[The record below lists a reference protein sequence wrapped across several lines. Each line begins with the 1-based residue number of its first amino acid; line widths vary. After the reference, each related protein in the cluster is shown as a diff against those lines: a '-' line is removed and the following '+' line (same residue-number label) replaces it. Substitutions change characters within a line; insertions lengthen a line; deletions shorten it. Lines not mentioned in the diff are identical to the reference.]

1 MLRIIFYALISSSFD
16 RLFETNLTNSIHLT
30 LHSSWI
36 TRNDLIPNKMCI
48 SQQWW
53 KIICA
58 ITNYEC
64 TFRSENSP
72 SMERRLTCSVFC
84 AYTEQIEY
92 TNKLITSR
100 DRPWI
105 KIFFFFIFHS
115 NNFIIPLDRK
125 RKIFYRARSIQFKVH
140 KLIDK
145 RNYKIKYNNNF

>member
-72 SMERRLTCSVFC
+72 SMENRI
-84 AYTEQIEY
+84 Y
-92 TNKLITSR
+92 KLITSR

-145 RNYKIKYNNNF
+145 TNYKIKYNNNF